1 MLSQIG
7 HHPVH
12 QFPNVVI
19 LVNQYTDLLPL
30 RDLQLQYHDHIVL
43 LRVILSN
50 MPVPKTKVDGVIPHC
65 IVATVEVPLTVHLVR
80 VVIAPRVLETI
91 VLVIIPV
98 AIVLPASLIVVGVV
112 VSAHTVVLIMVVE
125 VVIAKVA
132 IVIVVVEEVILLMLV
147 LLVLRVFILTRA
159 SKVRI

>member
-1 MLSQIG
+1 
-7 HHPVH
+7 
-12 QFPNVVI
+12 
-19 LVNQYTDLLPL
+19 
-30 RDLQLQYHDHIVL
+30 
-43 LRVILSN
+43 
-50 MPVPKTKVDGVIPHC
+50 MPVPKTEVDGVIPNC
-65 IVATVEVPLTVHLVR
+65 IVATVKVPLTVHLVR

-98 AIVLPASLIVVGVV
+98 AIMLPTPLVGVGVV
-112 VSAHTVVLIMVVE
+112 VAAHTVVLIVV

>member
-1 MLSQIG
+1 MLTQVS
-7 HHPVH
+7 HHTIH
-12 QFPNVVI
+12 QLSNVVI
-19 LVNQYTDLLPL
+19 LVHQYANLLPL
-30 RDLQLQYHDHIVL
+30 RDLQLQHHDHIVL

-50 MPVPKTKVDGVIPHC
+50 MPVPKTEVDGVIPHC
-65 IVATVEVPLTVHLVR
+65 IVATVKVPLTVHLVR

-98 AIVLPASLIVVGVV
+98 AIVLPASLVVVGVV
-112 VSAHTVVLIMVVE
+112 VAAHTVVLIVV

-132 IVIVVVEEVILLMLV
+132 IVIVVVEEVILLVLV

-159 SKVRI
+159 SEVRI

>member
-1 MLSQIG
+1 MLPQIG
-7 HHPVH
+7 HHPVY

-19 LVNQYTDLLPL
+19 LVHQYANLLPL
-30 RDLQLQYHDHIVL
+30 RDFQLQHHDHIVL

-50 MPVPKTKVDGVIPHC
+50 MPVPKTEVDGVVSHC

-98 AIVLPASLIVVGVV
+98 AIVLPASLVVVGVV
-112 VSAHTVVLIMVVE
+112 VAAHTVVLIVV

-159 SKVRI
+159 SEMRI